1 MERVRSCGVALG
13 DTSSSHAVQSQT
25 PSHEYETIQVDSR
38 EAYSRLVQA
47 RGLAYSQAT
56 ADRVANLV
64 EQGMSTLDALNRL
77 QGVSSM
83 QC

>member
-1 MERVRSCGVALG
+1 MGRIQSSGVALG
-13 DTSSSHAVQSQT
+13 DTSSSHAVQSQA
-25 PSHEYETIQVDSR
+25 PSHEHETIHLDSR
-38 EAYSRLVQA
+38 EAYSRLIQA

-77 QGVSSM
+77 QGVSSV